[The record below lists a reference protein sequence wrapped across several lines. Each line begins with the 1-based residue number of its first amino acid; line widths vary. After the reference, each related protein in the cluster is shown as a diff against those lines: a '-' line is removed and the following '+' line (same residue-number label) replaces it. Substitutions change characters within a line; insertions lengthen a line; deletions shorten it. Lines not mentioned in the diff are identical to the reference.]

1 MPPHD
6 SRPSS
11 EDDDDDDLRT
21 VPAFTAEDERR
32 DIESLTLADLVK
44 LQADLAGLT
53 SLLESLQPPS
63 GGGGNAVGNTADANV
78 ANINPSL
85 IITNLEA
92 ELHRLPKTDTEEYY
106 QAAEKCP
113 HQVDHKR
120 KMIFLGANNND
131 VRATAA
137 HIAEYWKARV
147 EVFGIKAYLP
157 MTLGGAMGEEKMNL
171 ASRCVWQLLPYPDTS
186 GRPVLFFCPGRR
198 NFAEYSAM
206 QEMVRLL
213 HIHVIVA
220 GIRRVPWPSTILP
233 SVLFGAPF
241 WYFS

>member
-1 MPPHD
+1 MPPL
-6 SRPSS
+6 
-11 EDDDDDDLRT
+11 DDDDDLRT